1 MSDYYN
7 AKRTYGLFRPDDEGI
22 FKLSRSKID
31 LFLNCP
37 RCFYLDRR
45 LGVGRPPMFPYT
57 LNSAV
62 DALLK
67 KEFDIHRAKGEAHP
81 MMKHYKIDAIP
92 FKHEKMDEW
101 RNNFTGIQY
110 LHKPTNLLIFGA
122 IDDVWINPDK
132 ELIIVDYKSTSKD
145 GDINLDADWQIG
157 YKRQMEIYQWL
168 FRKNDFKVSNI
179 GYFVYANGIKDKE
192 AFDKLVNSVSISGD
206 YMVVGAHEEG
216 HDKGAAYVFYNDPD
230 NPGDAWVEVKKLTAI
245 DGSVDD
251 YFGISVAIDGDY
263 LWITDS
269 SNGASYKVWK
279 NGTYTGIS
287 QSEPASSV
295 HGLDMNGTY
304 IWETTY
310 DGRTVEIFKY
320 ADWSSV
326 GSFAIHEQ
334 TSWRPGSIT
343 YNDTTLFVGSDGGND
358 IRILRND
365 ASF

>member
-67 KEFDIHRAKGEAHP
+67 KEFDIHRSKGEAHP
-81 MMKHYKIDAIP
+81 MMEHYKIDAIP

-110 LHKPTNLLIFGA
+110 LHKSTNLLIFGA

-145 GDINLDADWQIG
+145 GEINLDELNQ
-157 YKRQMEIYQWL
+157 
-168 FRKNDFKVSNI
+168 
-179 GYFVYANGIKDKE
+179 
-192 AFDKLVNSVSISGD
+192 
-206 YMVVGAHEEG
+206 
-216 HDKGAAYVFYNDPD
+216 
-230 NPGDAWVEVKKLTAI
+230 
-245 DGSVDD
+245 
-251 YFGISVAIDGDY
+251 
-263 LWITDS
+263 
-269 SNGASYKVWK
+269 
-279 NGTYTGIS
+279 
-287 QSEPASSV
+287 
-295 HGLDMNGTY
+295 
-304 IWETTY
+304 
-310 DGRTVEIFKY
+310 
-320 ADWSSV
+320 
-326 GSFAIHEQ
+326 
-334 TSWRPGSIT
+334 SIT
-343 YNDTTLFVGSDGGND
+343 KKT
-358 IRILRND
+358 ILITIAN
-365 ASF
+365 AP